1 MYSTKELN
9 IYKTLFWRDSNY
21 LLFKPKT
28 KNAVRVIKLDDETF
42 NILLNLMELNKDLRN
57 EWDNPDDV
65 EHFLFPRSDLKPMRL
80 AHPNK
85 ALEAACRRSKIEHIL
100 LCLRHTHAAMLFA
113 SGAMMK
119 DVQMRLGHARITT
132 TMDIYTHV
140 TKESEE
146 NISNLLANYLNSEA
160 KSVARVEKEET
171 NSEVQF
177 GNQEPELE
185 LQLET

>member
-1 MYSTKELN
+1 
-9 IYKTLFWRDSNY
+9 
-21 LLFKPKT
+21 
-28 KNAVRVIKLDDETF
+28 
-42 NILLNLMELNKDLRN
+42 
-57 EWDNPDDV
+57 
-65 EHFLFPRSDLKPMRL
+65 
-80 AHPNK
+80 
-85 ALEAACRRSKIEHIL
+85 
-100 LCLRHTHAAMLFA
+100 MLFA

-119 DVQMRLGHARITT
+119 DVQMQLGHARITI

-160 KSVARVEKEET
+160 KSVAQVEKEET

-185 LQLET
+185 LQFET